1 MRPYICERCG
11 GTGQQSEGCWSGSA
25 YDSPAGVCRLCDG
38 EGLLG
43 YLEGE
48 VKKAKA
54 AKKRSVGRPK
64 VHTEEMV
71 PVLVR
76 IPRSVVTQLD
86 KLGGSR
92 QAAVL
97 AAIVRRLSDD
107 K

>member
-1 MRPYICERCG
+1 MRQCN
-11 GTGQQSEGCWSGSA
+11 TEGK
-25 YDSPAGVCRLCDG
+25 
-38 EGLLG
+38 
-43 YLEGE
+43 

-54 AKKRSVGRPK
+54 TKKRSVGRPK

-76 IPRSVVTQLD
+76 IPRSVVAQID

-92 QAAVL
+92 QTVVL
-97 AAIVRRLSDD
+97 AAIVERLSDD

>member
-1 MRPYICERCG
+1 
-11 GTGQQSEGCWSGSA
+11 
-25 YDSPAGVCRLCDG
+25 
-38 EGLLG
+38 
-43 YLEGE
+43 

-76 IPRSVVTQLD
+76 IPRSMVAQID

-92 QAAVL
+92 QATVL
-97 AAIVRRLSDD
+97 AAIAGRLRDD

>member
-1 MRPYICERCG
+1 MRRYICDRCG
-11 GTGQQSEGCWSGSA
+11 GTGQQPEGCWSGTA
-25 YDSPAGVCRLCDG
+25 YDSPAGVCRLCGG

-48 VKKAKA
+48 VAKTKA

-76 IPRSVVTQLD
+76 IPRSVVIQLD

-92 QAAVL
+92 QSTVL
-97 AAIVRRLSDD
+97 AAIVERLSDG

>member
-1 MRPYICERCG
+1 
-11 GTGQQSEGCWSGSA
+11 
-25 YDSPAGVCRLCDG
+25 
-38 EGLLG
+38 
-43 YLEGE
+43 

-76 IPRSVVTQLD
+76 IPLSVVTKLD

-92 QAAVL
+92 QSTVL
-97 AAIVRRLSDD
+97 AAIVRELQRNE
-107 K
+107 

>member
-1 MRPYICERCG
+1 MRQCNTE
-11 GTGQQSEGCWSGSA
+11 
-25 YDSPAGVCRLCDG
+25 DK
-38 EGLLG
+38 
-43 YLEGE
+43 
-48 VKKAKA
+48 VKKAKV

-64 VHTEEMV
+64 VHTEEMI

-76 IPRSVVTQLD
+76 IPRSVVVQID

-97 AAIVRRLSDD
+97 AAIVERLSDD

>member
-1 MRPYICERCG
+1 MG
-11 GTGQQSEGCWSGSA
+11 NQQE
-25 YDSPAGVCRLCDG
+25 V
-38 EGLLG
+38 
-43 YLEGE
+43 E

-92 QAAVL
+92 QATVL
-97 AAIVRRLSDD
+97 AAIVRELNNG

>member
-1 MRPYICERCG
+1 
-11 GTGQQSEGCWSGSA
+11 
-25 YDSPAGVCRLCDG
+25 
-38 EGLLG
+38 
-43 YLEGE
+43 
-48 VKKAKA
+48 VKKAKM

-64 VHTEEMV
+64 VHTEEMI

-92 QAAVL
+92 QATVL
-97 AAIVRRLSDD
+97 AAIVRELSNG

>member
-1 MRPYICERCG
+1 M
-11 GTGQQSEGCWSGSA
+11 
-25 YDSPAGVCRLCDG
+25 
-38 EGLLG
+38 
-43 YLEGE
+43 
-48 VKKAKA
+48 KKAKA

-76 IPRSVVTQLD
+76 IPRSVVAQID

-97 AAIVRRLSDD
+97 TAIVGRLGDG

>member
-1 MRPYICERCG
+1 MRQCN
-11 GTGQQSEGCWSGSA
+11 TEG
-25 YDSPAGVCRLCDG
+25 D
-38 EGLLG
+38 
-43 YLEGE
+43 

-76 IPRSVVTQLD
+76 IPRSVVAQID

-92 QAAVL
+92 QSAVL
-97 AAIVRRLSDD
+97 AAIVRRLSDG

>member
-1 MRPYICERCG
+1 LG
-11 GTGQQSEGCWSGSA
+11 NQQE
-25 YDSPAGVCRLCDG
+25 V
-38 EGLLG
+38 
-43 YLEGE
+43 E

-92 QAAVL
+92 QATVL
-97 AAIVRRLSDD
+97 AAIVRELNNG

>member
-1 MRPYICERCG
+1 M
-11 GTGQQSEGCWSGSA
+11 
-25 YDSPAGVCRLCDG
+25 
-38 EGLLG
+38 
-43 YLEGE
+43 
-48 VKKAKA
+48 KKAKM

-92 QAAVL
+92 QATVL
-97 AAIVRRLSDD
+97 AAIVRELSNG